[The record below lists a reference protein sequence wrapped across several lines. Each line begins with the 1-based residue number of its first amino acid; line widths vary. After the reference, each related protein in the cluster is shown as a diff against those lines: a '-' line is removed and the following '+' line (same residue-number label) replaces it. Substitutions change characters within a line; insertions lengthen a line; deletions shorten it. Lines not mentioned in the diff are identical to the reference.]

1 MKKKKREITGWYEK
15 YYRIMRARA
24 HEIVGDYHI
33 ADDMVS
39 EAFIKVFNN
48 YEKIRK
54 LEEPQVAFYL
64 ISIIRNISIDY
75 TRKRK
80 RENTHVN
87 LDLKIMKLKRYLM
100 TMKANIRK

>member
-1 MKKKKREITGWYEK
+1 MKINNEKKKREITGWYEK

-54 LEEPQVAFYL
+54 LEEL
-64 ISIIRNISIDY
+64 I
-75 TRKRK
+75 
-80 RENTHVN
+80 
-87 LDLKIMKLKRYLM
+87 
-100 TMKANIRK
+100 